1 MKLKQGFVL
10 REVAGQTLVVA
21 TGEASKDFHGMIKL
35 NESGRIIWEQLLAGK
50 SEKEI
55 AEHLCG
61 VYADDKDFG
70 PQRAAEE
77 TARFLKKIEE
87 AGFFEK

>member
-35 NESGRIIWEQLLAGK
+35 NESGRIIWEQLIEGK

-55 AEHLCG
+55 AEHLCA
-61 VYADDKDFG
+61 VYEDLDM
-70 PQRAAEE
+70 PRAEEE
-77 TARFLKKIEE
+77 TAKFLKKIED